1 MTLSAYTS
9 CTATSSAVV
18 SFIVP
23 SGPSAAPVD
32 ASEPP
37 KPPASTDM
45 SGRFMAWLISTESVT
60 PAAPTSAPATMS
72 ATLSIARPLIAT
84 AVPVH
89 ALSTE
94 MTTGMSAPPI
104 GMTNTR
110 P

>member
-1 MTLSAYTS
+1 
-9 CTATSSAVV
+9 
-18 SFIVP
+18 
-23 SGPSAAPVD
+23 
-32 ASEPP
+32 
-37 KPPASTDM
+37 M
-45 SGRFMAWLISTESVT
+45 SGRFMAFDMSTESVT
-60 PAAPTSAPATMS
+60 PAEPTRAPAMMS
-72 ATLSIARPLIAT
+72 ATLSMAKPDIAT